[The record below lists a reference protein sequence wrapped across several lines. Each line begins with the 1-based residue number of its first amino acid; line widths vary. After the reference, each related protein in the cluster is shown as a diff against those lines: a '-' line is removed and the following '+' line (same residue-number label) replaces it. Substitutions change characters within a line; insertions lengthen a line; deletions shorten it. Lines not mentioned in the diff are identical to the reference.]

1 MSTDSDTV
9 QYSTVEACVHVDGLC
24 LQTLIQYSTVEAC
37 VHVDGL
43 CLQTLI
49 QYSTVEA
56 CVHVALETFDNND
69 TVCS

>member
-9 QYSTVEACVHVDGLC
+9 QC
-24 LQTLIQYSTVEAC
+24 STVEAC